1 MKDLVIKPDQLKQL
15 FAFLQEQPHKFSA
28 PLVNFFQELMAEQN
42 APAVEDMS
50 IAPQE
55 IAQSEGK

>member
-1 MKDLVIKPDQLKQL
+1 MKDLVIKADQWEQISSY
-15 FAFLQEQPHKFSA
+15 LQDQPYKFSA
-28 PLVNFFQELMAEQN
+28 PLVGFFQQVINEQS

-55 IAQSEGK
+55 IAQKKGK